1 MDFLCMQPPGSLG
14 PPTGTLG
21 VTWKLVWLCKPHARL
36 PTGGRGAKATHGG
49 KAAALGW
56 AGGPWG
62 GQEGPEVGRWAIGWA
77 GGPWGGEPGADR
89 QALGRGTWARGR
101 GEGSWSR
108 QAGPGAG
115 RWTMG
120 WSGGPWG
127 GQVGPGGSL
136 SAASSAR
143 WGFVGNDSGISLRTR
158 PATEGR
164 K

>member
-1 MDFLCMQPPGSLG
+1 MGWGTWGRQAGPGMGNLG
-14 PPTGTLG
+14 E
-21 VTWKLVWLCKPHARL
+21 
-36 PTGGRGAKATHGG
+36 
-49 KAAALGW
+49 
-56 AGGPWG
+56 GPWG
-62 GQEGPEVGRWAIGWA
+62 GKA
-77 GGPWGGEPGADR
+77 GS
-89 QALGRGTWARGR
+89 

-143 WGFVGNDSGISLRTR
+143 GGFVGNDSGISLRTR